1 MPVERNFAP
10 SSGKMRKKKP
20 LYQRVTHGTADMESL
35 PIRAFG
41 KGVIARDAGN
51 YFRMPRWCGK

>member
-10 SSGKMRKKKP
+10 SNGKMRKKKP
-20 LYQRVTHGTADMESL
+20 LYQRVTRGTADMESL

-41 KGVIARDAGN
+41 KVL
-51 YFRMPRWCGK
+51 